1 MESKSVPTNNK
12 LSGAAW
18 LLGAVVVGLVF
29 IAYLRP
35 WESSSRQ
42 EREKAVQNEKVAQTV
57 TVSIPVEGMSC
68 GSCAASVKRT
78 AKGIDG
84 VRNAEVDLAGRRAR
98 VEYVEGRT
106 SPEQISA
113 AIRQLGYQPG
123 RPVMETG
130 K

>member
-1 MESKSVPTNNK
+1 MPTNNK
-12 LSGAAW
+12 LSATAW

-35 WESSSRQ
+35 WESSGRQ
-42 EREKAVQNEKVAQTV
+42 DREKAAQSEKAIQTV
-57 TVSIPVEGMSC
+57 TVSIPIEGMSC

-78 AKGIDG
+78 AKGVEG
-84 VRNAEVDLAGRRAR
+84 VRNAEVDLAGRSAR
-98 VEYVEGRT
+98 VEYVVGRT

-113 AIRQLGYQPG
+113 AIRQLGYKTGMPI
-123 RPVMETG
+123 VETG

>member
-1 MESKSVPTNNK
+1 MESKSMATNNK
-12 LSGAAW
+12 LSAAAW

-35 WESSSRQ
+35 WESSGRQ
-42 EREKAVQNEKVAQTV
+42 ERERAVQNQKAAQTV
-57 TVSIPVEGMSC
+57 TLSIPVEGMSC

-84 VRNAEVDLAGRRAR
+84 VRNAEVNLAGRRVR

-113 AIRQLGYQPG
+113 TIRQLGYKTG
-123 RPVMETG
+123 TPVVEAG